1 MPTSKRHAN
10 RPREKAKAVC
20 AARLLGA
27 NAAQLRAAKRDKV
40 LGAMAAKA
48 LVAAAIAKVGVMVG
62 VIFRAKNAK
71 NAKIGKGVQ
80 IVQPASRA
88 VLMAMTNSA
97 NAASATKAR
106 LKPKRHAKRFS
117 LAITKCPTSS
127 KPSAVVQGG
136 AVIRVAAKAA
146 RAV

>member
-1 MPTSKRHAN
+1 M
-10 RPREKAKAVC
+10 C

-27 NAAQLRAAKRDKV
+27 NAAQLLAAKRDKV

-48 LVAAAIAKVGVMVG
+48 LVAAVIGKVGAMVA

-71 NAKIGKGVQ
+71 IGKVVLTVQ
-80 IVQPASRA
+80 HASRA
-88 VLMAMTNSA
+88 VLMATTNSA

-127 KPSAVVQGG
+127 KPNAVAQGG
-136 AVIRVAAKAA
+136 AVIRVVGKAA
-146 RAV
+146 

>member
-10 RPREKAKAVC
+10 RPLGKVKAVC

-27 NAAQLRAAKRDKV
+27 NAARLRAVKRDKV

-48 LVAAAIAKVGVMVG
+48 LVAAAIAKVGAMAG

-71 NAKIGKGVQ
+71 IGKVAQ
-80 IVQPASRA
+80 TAQHASRA
-88 VLMAMTNSA
+88 VLMATTNSA

-127 KPSAVVQGG
+127 KPNAVAQGG
-136 AVIRVAAKAA
+136 AAIRVAAKVA
-146 RAV
+146 